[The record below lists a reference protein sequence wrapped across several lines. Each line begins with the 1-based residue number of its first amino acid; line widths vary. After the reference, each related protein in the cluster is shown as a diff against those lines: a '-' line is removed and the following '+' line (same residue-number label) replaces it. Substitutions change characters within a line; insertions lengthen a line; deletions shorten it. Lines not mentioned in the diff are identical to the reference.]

1 MKLFNIL
8 LSSLVLAFTFLTAN
22 AIDPKKIVGG
32 KIHRTYSTNPNSF
45 KAPYTSSKKTDMMS
59 LYRGSHHERA
69 LDAQIR
75 NYRASAK
82 KNAEVFGRGFR
93 QSSSSKSTPTTNK
106 SSIIILNNKR
116 FKVSVGSGGN
126 ILLSPLK

>member
-1 MKLFNIL
+1 MKIFNIL
-8 LSSLVLAFTFLTAN
+8 LTSLVLAFTFSTAS

-45 KAPYTSSKKTDMMS
+45 KAPYTSNKKKEIMS

-82 KNAEVFGRGFR
+82 RNAEVFGSGFR
-93 QSSSSKSTPTTNK
+93 QNTPTTSASPTNK
-106 SSIIILNNKR
+106 SSIIILDNKR
-116 FKVSVGSGGN
+116 FRVSVGTGGN

>member
-8 LSSLVLAFTFLTAN
+8 LTFLAFAFMFSTAN

-32 KIHRTYSTNPNSF
+32 KVHRTYSTNSNTF
-45 KAPYTSSKKTDMMS
+45 KAPDTSKKKTSIVS
-59 LYRGSHHERA
+59 LYRGSKHERA

-82 KNAEVFGRGFR
+82 KNEAVFGRGFR
-93 QSSSSKSTPTTNK
+93 SSSKPAPTTNK
-106 SSIIILNNKR
+106 SAIIVLDNKR
-116 FKVSVGSGGN
+116 FRVTVGTGGN